1 MTTFKDM
8 TTRHV
13 LMALRVTVEL
23 YLPKISV
30 VKSKPQDLRV

>member
-13 LMALRVTVEL
+13 LVALHVTVEL